1 MSGEKIIQFANFNI
15 TFGDEAEAMLHH
27 FEDVVYPAL
36 TAKFVKVENRDK
48 DNEIRYSFTDVSV
61 KNACGEYVL
70 VGNIVKEMNYSVRTI
85 MQGSELISHSETIPT
100 APYSRFIVFLK
111 NHRMIL
117 IKNEK
122 ISPTLS
128 NFQKMVGYAIT
139 RLTLERNKKKNET
152 MIPKATV
159 NIVGIPSNQ
168 EINTVLKNVKKIES
182 LNIHYYPLNNDIDF
196 CSMSNEFREQMKLVG
211 SDTSYIRYNSPK
223 SKEGVKSIL
232 QNVHGLARIVL
243 KTIGKDG
250 IKRSIE
256 DESFSA
262 KQTIPYTGNLEGTD
276 DEKIINQVINN
287 PEISITSKE
296 NEMAYKRNQ
305 DKLERLAEK

>member
-15 TFGDEAEAMLHH
+15 TFGDEVEPMLHH
-27 FEDVVYPAL
+27 FEDVIYPAL
-36 TAKFVKVENRDK
+36 TAKFVKIENRDK

-61 KNACGEYVL
+61 KNVCGEYVL
-70 VGNIVKEMNYSVRTI
+70 VGNVVKEMNYSVRTI

-128 NFQKMVGYAIT
+128 NFQKMVRYAIT
-139 RLTLERNKKKNET
+139 RLTLERNKEKTET

-196 CSMSNEFREQMKLVG
+196 CSMSNGFREQMKLVG

-276 DEKIINQVINN
+276 DEKIVNQVINN

-296 NEMAYKRNQ
+296 NEVAYKRNQ